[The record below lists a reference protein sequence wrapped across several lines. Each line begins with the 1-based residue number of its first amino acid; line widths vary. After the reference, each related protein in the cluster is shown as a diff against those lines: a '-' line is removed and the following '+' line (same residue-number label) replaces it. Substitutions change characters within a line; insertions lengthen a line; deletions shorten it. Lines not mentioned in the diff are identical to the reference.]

1 MKNRDN
7 ITFFFI
13 GDIIASVLSFII
25 AYFSRFFWLTNIVPV
40 YYGVPHFSNYIKI
53 YFIFLVIFPIIFYL
67 NNLYYFPRT
76 RSKLD
81 EVINIAVAL
90 FITVFLTFAVIL
102 YYRVYHQR
110 AIDPAK
116 ALEPARI
123 FIIYLFFISLILFSA
138 IRLLIRKGIEIARK
152 LGYQLQNV
160 IIAGYSELSI
170 PIAHILQSHKE
181 LGYNI
186 VAFVDDAEPSTYQ
199 GIPVLNKLDNIV
211 EYCQTL
217 QVNTLITA
225 FKSTEHEKLLKVLNA
240 THNEMIEIKVVPDLL
255 DYISLSTGIENLFG
269 IPIIN
274 LNETPLKGIN
284 AVIKRIFDIIISSLA
299 LIILS
304 PLFLI
309 IAILIKLTSKGP
321 VIYKQERISLDGAKF
336 TIYKFRSMYVD
347 AEKDTGPIMADPN
360 DKRKTP
366 IGAILRKLNLDE
378 LPQFYNVLKGDM
390 SVVGPRPERPEFVS
404 EFKEKFPQYMLRHK
418 VKSGIT
424 GWAQINGLRGKSS
437 IKKRLEYDLFYI
449 ENWSL
454 LFDIKILLLSLFKA
468 FKHAY

>member
-67 NNLYYFPRT
+67 NNFPRT

-284 AVIKRIFDIIISSLA
+284 AVIKRIIFFMTIVII
-299 LIILS
+299 
-304 PLFLI
+304 
-309 IAILIKLTSKGP
+309 
-321 VIYKQERISLDGAKF
+321 Y
-336 TIYKFRSMYVD
+336 
-347 AEKDTGPIMADPN
+347 
-360 DKRKTP
+360 
-366 IGAILRKLNLDE
+366 
-378 LPQFYNVLKGDM
+378 
-390 SVVGPRPERPEFVS
+390 
-404 EFKEKFPQYMLRHK
+404 
-418 VKSGIT
+418 
-424 GWAQINGLRGKSS
+424 IN
-437 IKKRLEYDLFYI
+437 IKKSNVIFFEVI
-449 ENWSL
+449 P
-454 LFDIKILLLSLFKA
+454 LS
-468 FKHAY
+468 